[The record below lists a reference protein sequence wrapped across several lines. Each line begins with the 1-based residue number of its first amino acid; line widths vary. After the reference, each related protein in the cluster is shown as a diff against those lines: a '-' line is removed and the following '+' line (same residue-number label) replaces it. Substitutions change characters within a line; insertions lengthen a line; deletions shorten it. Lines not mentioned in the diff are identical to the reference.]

1 MLTRAVG
8 WIMNKTCAFL
18 GNATLFNV
26 KETADKIRQAVE
38 DLISHKQVDTFL
50 VGTKGEFENLSH
62 KIMEQI
68 QFDYPNIKI
77 MLVIAYVKDLE
88 RCPYNFDDVYYPT
101 EVELSNKRWSIS
113 RRNEW
118 IIEQIDYIIA
128 CNQYKGR
135 AYDYCRRAMRKGKEI
150 IEIGEQK

>member
-1 MLTRAVG
+1 
-8 WIMNKTCAFL
+8 MNKTCAFL